1 MSLKETVVKFVNEAV
16 ENTDYYVVD
25 ITVSDSKIKRKITVF
40 LDTDEGITIEQ
51 CRLFSRELGNQL
63 EEIIEE
69 AFTLEVSSPGADSPL
84 KFERQY
90 IKNIG
95 RDLKVTK
102 TDKTEI
108 KGKLTEVNAGTITIE
123 PEAKKKVIPEAVT
136 ISLEEIKEAKVIISF
151 K

>member
-108 KGKLTEVNAGTITIE
+108 KGKLTEVNTGTITIE
-123 PEAKKKVIPEAVT
+123 PEVKKKVKPEAMT
-136 ISLEEIKEAKVIISF
+136 ISIEEIKEAKVIISF

>member
-16 ENTDYYVVD
+16 ESTDIYVVD
-25 ITVSDSKIKRKITVF
+25 ITVSDSKIKRKISVF

-51 CRLFSRELGNQL
+51 CRLFSRDLGNQL
-63 EEIIEE
+63 EEIIED

-95 RDLKVTK
+95 RSLKVTK
-102 TDKTEI
+102 TDSTEV
-108 KGKLTEVNAGTITIE
+108 KGKLTEVNNGLITIE
-123 PEAKKKVIPEAVT
+123 PEAKKKVKPEAMT

>member
-1 MSLKETVVKFVNEAV
+1 MSLKETVVKFVDEAV

-51 CRLFSRELGNQL
+51 CRLFSRELGNRL

-95 RDLKVTK
+95 RNLKVTK

-108 KGKLTEVNAGTITIE
+108 KGKLTEINAGTITIE
-123 PEAKKKVIPEAVT
+123 PEAKKKVKPEAVT

>member
-1 MSLKETVVKFVNEAV
+1 MSLKETVVKLVEEGI

-25 ITVSDSKIKRKITVF
+25 ITVSDSKIKRKITIF

-51 CRLFSRELGNQL
+51 CRLFSRNLGNQL

-95 RDLKVTK
+95 RSLKVLT
-102 TDKTEI
+102 TDQTEI
-108 KGKLTEVNAGTITIE
+108 KGKLTEVNDGSITIE
-123 PEAKKKVIPEAVT
+123 PEAKKKVKPEAVT
-136 ISLEEIKEAKVIISF
+136 IRIDEIKEAKVIISF

>member
-1 MSLKETVVKFVNEAV
+1 MSLKETVVKFVDKAV

-95 RDLKVTK
+95 RNLKVTK

-123 PEAKKKVIPEAVT
+123 PEAKKKVKPEAMT

>member
-1 MSLKETVVKFVNEAV
+1 MSLKETVVKFVDEAV

-90 IKNIG
+90 IKNI
-95 RDLKVTK
+95 RRNLKVTK

-123 PEAKKKVIPEAVT
+123 PEAKKKVKPEAMT

>member
-1 MSLKETVVKFVNEAV
+1 MSLKETVVKFVDEAV

-95 RDLKVTK
+95 RNLKVTK

-123 PEAKKKVIPEAVT
+123 PEAKKKVKPEAMT